1 VSGFAIHERIIP
13 PAGLARLDIP
23 ARSPAGARHLMH
35 DPAVAA
41 FARRAELV
49 DLARDWLGVL
59 SDADVARIVRESTPL
74 DCVVP
79 RGGILVMSP
88 LIIHASSKVRGGA
101 PRRVLHIEYA
111 RSLDLAP
118 GVRLAIA

>member
-1 VSGFAIHERIIP
+1 
-13 PAGLARLDIP
+13 
-23 ARSPAGARHLMH
+23 MH

-59 SDADVARIVRESTPL
+59 SDADVARERPCV

-79 RGGILVMSP
+79 RGGVLVMSP
-88 LIIHASSKVRGGA
+88 LVIHASSKVRGGA

-118 GVRLAIA
+118 GVQLALS